1 MANYFFASHLSLSLL
16 LRISWQLFKRFV
28 SLKEVER
35 SISRVC
41 SQLAVCQVVTQLS
54 WRVSQLAIGIKYGPL
69 HDLFVLA
76 LVFAAIVIYDAM
88 NIRYQSGLH
97 AHALN
102 KLKGEKQLNES
113 LGHLPSE
120 TLVGSMI
127 GVFVAAALMQI

>member
-1 MANYFFASHLSLSLL
+1 MNYFFAQHIILIPLAAYIVATLLKGLFLWRKNRFHLQSMLSTGGMPSGHSALVASL
-16 LRISWQLFKRFV
+16 
-28 SLKEVER
+28 
-35 SISRVC
+35 
-41 SQLAVCQVVTQLS
+41 ATG
-54 WRVSQLAIGIKYGPL
+54 IGIKYGPL

-102 KLKGEKQLNES
+102 KIKGEKQLNES

-127 GVFVAAALMQI
+127 GVLVAAILMQI

>member
-1 MANYFFASHLSLSLL
+1 MNYFFAQHLILVPLVAYIVATLLKGLFLWQKNVFNLQAMLSTGGMPSGHSALVASL
-16 LRISWQLFKRFV
+16 
-28 SLKEVER
+28 
-35 SISRVC
+35 
-41 SQLAVCQVVTQLS
+41 ATG
-54 WRVSQLAIGIKYGPL
+54 IGIKYGPL

-102 KLKGEKQLNES
+102 TIKGEKKLNES

>member
-1 MANYFFASHLSLSLL
+1 MNYFFAQHLILIPFVAYIVATLLKGFFLWQKSRFNLQAMLSTGGMPSGHSALVASLATGL
-16 LRISWQLFKRFV
+16 
-28 SLKEVER
+28 
-35 SISRVC
+35 
-41 SQLAVCQVVTQLS
+41 
-54 WRVSQLAIGIKYGPL
+54 GIKYGPL

-102 KLKGEKQLNES
+102 TIKGEKKLNES

>member
-1 MANYFFASHLSLSLL
+1 MNYFFAQHLIFIPFVAYIVATLLKGFFLWQKSRFNLQAMLSTGGMPSGHSALVASL
-16 LRISWQLFKRFV
+16 
-28 SLKEVER
+28 
-35 SISRVC
+35 
-41 SQLAVCQVVTQLS
+41 ATG
-54 WRVSQLAIGIKYGPL
+54 IGIKYGPL

-127 GVFVAAALMQI
+127 GVFVAAVLMQI

>member
-1 MANYFFASHLSLSLL
+1 MNYFFAQHLILIPFVAYIVATLLKGLFLWQKNTFNLQAMLSTGGMPSGHSALVASL
-16 LRISWQLFKRFV
+16 
-28 SLKEVER
+28 
-35 SISRVC
+35 
-41 SQLAVCQVVTQLS
+41 ATG
-54 WRVSQLAIGIKYGPL
+54 IGIKYGPL

-127 GVFVAAALMQI
+127 GVFVAAALMQV

>member
-1 MANYFFASHLSLSLL
+1 MNYFFAQHLILIPFVAYIVATLLKGFFLWQKSRFNLQAMLSTGGMPSGHSALVASL
-16 LRISWQLFKRFV
+16 
-28 SLKEVER
+28 
-35 SISRVC
+35 
-41 SQLAVCQVVTQLS
+41 ATG
-54 WRVSQLAIGIKYGPL
+54 IGIKYGPL

-102 KLKGEKQLNES
+102 TIKGEKKLNES
-113 LGHLPSE
+113 LWHLPSE

>member
-1 MANYFFASHLSLSLL
+1 MLSTGGMPSGHSALVSSL
-16 LRISWQLFKRFV
+16 
-28 SLKEVER
+28 
-35 SISRVC
+35 
-41 SQLAVCQVVTQLS
+41 AT
-54 WRVSQLAIGIKYGPL
+54 AIGIKYGPQS
-69 HDLFVLA
+69 DLFVLA

-102 KLKGEKQLNES
+102 TIKGEKKLNES

>member
-1 MANYFFASHLSLSLL
+1 MNYFFAQHLILIPFVAYIVATLLKGFFLWQKSRFNLQSVLSTGGMPSGHSALVASL
-16 LRISWQLFKRFV
+16 
-28 SLKEVER
+28 
-35 SISRVC
+35 
-41 SQLAVCQVVTQLS
+41 ATG
-54 WRVSQLAIGIKYGPL
+54 IGIKYGPL

>member
-1 MANYFFASHLSLSLL
+1 MNYFFAQHIILVPFVAYIVATLLKGLFLSRKNIFNLSAMLSTGGMPSGHSAL
-16 LRISWQLFKRFV
+16 V
-28 SLKEVER
+28 S
-35 SISRVC
+35 S
-41 SQLAVCQVVTQLS
+41 LAT
-54 WRVSQLAIGIKYGPL
+54 AIGIKYGPL

-102 KLKGEKQLNES
+102 TIKGEKKLNES

-120 TLVGSMI
+120 TLVGSMV
-127 GVFVAAALMQI
+127 GVFVAAVLMQI

>member
-1 MANYFFASHLSLSLL
+1 MNYFFAQHLILIPLAAYIVATLLKGLFL
-16 LRISWQLFKRFV
+16 LRKNNFHLQAMLSTGGMPSGHSALV
-28 SLKEVER
+28 ASL
-35 SISRVC
+35 
-41 SQLAVCQVVTQLS
+41 AT
-54 WRVSQLAIGIKYGPL
+54 AIGIKYGPL

-102 KLKGEKQLNES
+102 KIKGEKQLNES

-127 GVFVAAALMQI
+127 GVFVAALLMQI